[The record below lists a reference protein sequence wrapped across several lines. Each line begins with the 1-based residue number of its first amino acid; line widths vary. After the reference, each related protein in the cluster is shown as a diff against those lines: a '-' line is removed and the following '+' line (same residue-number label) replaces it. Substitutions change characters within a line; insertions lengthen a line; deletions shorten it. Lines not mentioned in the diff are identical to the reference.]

1 MGTTVKQSYKG
12 PASNKIKVR
21 SNFPR
26 RKLTVSGPIGRNVT
40 IKIRTKKSDGK
51 PIVSKSKD
59 NIIKIGTKKT
69 NYKLKVEKV

>member
-26 RKLTVSGPIGRNVT
+26 RKLTVSGPVGGNVK
-40 IKIRTKKSDGK
+40 IKIRTKKSDDK
-51 PIVSKSKD
+51 PTVNKLKD
-59 NIIKIGTKKT
+59 NVIKIGTKKT

>member
-12 PASNKIKVR
+12 PASKIKVR

-26 RKLTVSGPIGRNVT
+26 RKLTVSGPIGNNVT

-51 PIVSKSKD
+51 PTVKKLKD

-69 NYKLKVEKV
+69 NYKVKVEKV